1 MRRANKR
8 DEINKKARE
17 RRMEK
22 KVTSDDVKTYN
33 NKEAERRKK
42 SRSAMPAE
50 IRERVLQDRRER
62 YSKLP
67 PEQHA
72 TILKDRRD
80 RYRNLDQ
87 EERASILQ
95 KRRRRYVELD
105 KEKHENILK
114 ARRDR
119 YRSMSTQ
126 QRTEYC
132 LEQKEA
138 LRQRRKRYTPE
149 INQAELDANKIR
161 NKVTRNQGRR
171 LNSEQQLRM
180 RPFITRMNP
189 EAPAG
194 ISKRENIRRKMIVAK
209 FDNEKFQRK
218 KAKASEEIEIYNR
231 CFNNCATIQY
241 RDKRERYLTHYS
253 KRLKAATAI
262 HDRASL
268 LEEESK
274 IRYASAVA
282 EYTYGNGDEINK
294 KAKERSMA
302 SFHQEGVLE
311 TPTTQSAAAINDD
324 DFHVVNPVTG
334 QYRTIEDDVPAH
346 VNPKTGHYKYGVRKC
361 SKCKQFKEKSHF
373 TEEEANKAAAQRVCN
388 ICFASDA
395 THTERN
401 NCTSVVDAPRGSLEY
416 QTYHLDR
423 DVQKWLL
430 ENPYVYDREM
440 ERQKAAADSGDAIDV
455 GYLDNLEDSGSYGS
469 YCSDNCYDND
479 ETGFRSPPNHAEEY
493 AQYF

>member
-22 KVTSDDVKTYN
+22 KEAMTSDDVKTYN

-105 KEKHENILK
+105 KEKHENILN

-119 YRSMSTQ
+119 YRNTSTQ

-149 INQAELDANKIR
+149 MNQAELDANKIR
-161 NKVTRNQGRR
+161 NKVTRNQGRI
-171 LNSEQQLRM
+171 LNLEQLRM

-231 CFNNCATIQY
+231 CFNNWATLPEG
-241 RDKRERYLTHYS
+241 KRERYRTHYS

-282 EYTYGNGDEINK
+282 EYTYGNCL
-294 KAKERSMA
+294 
-302 SFHQEGVLE
+302 HQEGVLE
-311 TPTTQSAAAINDD
+311 TPTMQSAAAINDD

-334 QYRTIEDDVPAH
+334 QYRTIEDGVPAH

-373 TEEEANKAAAQRVCN
+373 TEEEANKAAARRVCN
-388 ICFASDA
+388 VCFAPDA

-401 NCTSVVDAPRGSLEY
+401 NCTSVVDVPKGSLEDQY
-416 QTYHLDR
+416 YHLDR

-440 ERQKAAADSGDAIDV
+440 ERQKAATDSGDAIDV
-455 GYLDNLEDSGSYGS
+455 GYLDNLEDSGSCGS